1 MATRASTGDFPR
13 HDRASSPVLG
23 WRDHALATL
32 ARAGYRKGGARNA
45 VVELLARQS
54 CAVTAQEID
63 ERLRA
68 GGRAVGRASVYRVLE
83 LLTELRLVQRID
95 VGQGIARY
103 ERHEPDGDHHH
114 HLVCDRCGRIAPF
127 EDRALEQA
135 IERISRTLSFS
146 VAGHDVVLHG
156 ACRDCR
162 AAQRAS
168 RRTQRSTSAVQA
180 KS

>member
-1 MATRASTGDFPR
+1 MAARTSTGEFAR
-13 HDRASSPVLG
+13 LSREKSAVLA

-32 ARAGYRKGGARNA
+32 AQSGYRKGGARNA

-68 GGRAVGRASVYRVLE
+68 EGRAVGRASVYRVLE
-83 LLTELRLVQRID
+83 LLTALRLVQRID

-103 ERHEPDGDHHH
+103 ERHESDGDHHH
-114 HLVCDRCGRIAPF
+114 HLVCDRCGRVAPF
-127 EDRALEQA
+127 EDPALEQA
-135 IERISRTLSFS
+135 IERISRKLSFA
-146 VAGHDVVLHG
+146 VAEHDVVLHG

-162 AAQRAS
+162 A
-168 RRTQRSTSAVQA
+168 
-180 KS
+180 